1 MPKSEWKIREL
12 IDKISRKELILPEM
26 QRRYVWP
33 GTRVRDLLDSLYRA
47 YPSGTI
53 LAWETDEDIETREI
67 SIKTKGEPSTTTK
80 LLLLDGQQRLTSLAA
95 VVTGE
100 PIRVR
105 HKKRPIEILF
115 NLDHPDGP
123 PIDVDEV
130 NENEGTMET
139 GDTDDE
145 EEEFDIQE
153 QMKKRT
159 FVVGSRALKN
169 NPIWVSVSL
178 GINSDDKLWDKYTER
193 LGKVRDILKYQYT
206 VQVLEKS
213 MSYKE
218 VTEIFVR
225 VNSLGI
231 KLRGS
236 DLALAQITAKWRG
249 FIKMLEAYVEKFEE
263 DGDFIFE
270 SGLPIRTMIAII
282 TGQSRFETVGK
293 ISLKK
298 LQDGWDRADENL
310 KFAYDFME
318 NNAEID
324 AIGQLS
330 SPFLLIPIAYY
341 AHQND
346 QKISP
351 ADSKKILRWFFYA
364 NLRAHYST
372 GSSESILDADLNV
385 LKKSNFDSLLDQLKN
400 HVRKFDLDSQELIGK
415 NVNSSFFYMYYLA
428 LKKNGVQDWRTSLK
442 LSQKTIGKSY
452 KIEYDHI
459 FPRAI
464 LYANGF
470 EPKEVNE
477 IANLAFVS
485 SKANKKKSKRPPSEY
500 LAEVVKEHG
509 PEMLK
514 AHLIPIDPK
523 LWELNNYHGFLEERR
538 NLIAEAV
545 NNHIKSFD

>member
-1 MPKSEWKIREL
+1 
-12 IDKISRKELILPEM
+12 
-26 QRRYVWP
+26 
-33 GTRVRDLLDSLYRA
+33 
-47 YPSGTI
+47 
-53 LAWETDEDIETREI
+53 
-67 SIKTKGEPSTTTK
+67 
-80 LLLLDGQQRLTSLAA
+80 
-95 VVTGE
+95 
-100 PIRVR
+100 
-105 HKKRPIEILF
+105 
-115 NLDHPDGP
+115 
-123 PIDVDEV
+123 
-130 NENEGTMET
+130 
-139 GDTDDE
+139 
-145 EEEFDIQE
+145 
-153 QMKKRT
+153 
-159 FVVGSRALKN
+159 
-169 NPIWVSVSL
+169 
-178 GINSDDKLWDKYTER
+178 
-193 LGKVRDILKYQYT
+193 
-206 VQVLEKS
+206 

-249 FIKMLEAYVEKFEE
+249 FIKILEAYVGNFEE

-270 SGLPIRTMIAII
+270 SGLPIRTMVAII
-282 TGQSRFETVGK
+282 SGQSRFETVGK

-298 LQDGWDRADENL
+298 LQEGWEQTDENL
-310 KFAYDFME
+310 KFAFDFVE
-318 NNAEID
+318 NNAEVD

-341 AHQND
+341 AHKIE
-346 QKISP
+346 QKISQV
-351 ADSKKILRWFFYA
+351 DSKKILRWFFYA

-372 GSSESILDADLNV
+372 GSSESILDAGLNV

-400 HVRKFDLDSQELIGK
+400 HVRKFDLESSELIGK

-464 LYANGF
+464 LYQEGF

-485 SKANKKKSKRPPSEY
+485 SKANKKKSKRPPFEY
-500 LAEVVKEHG
+500 LAEVIKEHG

-514 AHLIPIDPK
+514 AHLIPTDPK
-523 LWELNNYHGFLEERR
+523 LWELNNYHGFLEARR
-538 NLIAEAV
+538 KLISE
-545 NNHIKSFD
+545 